1 MCDPASVSRYLYRLY
16 EYGAEHGT
24 VDHGEAGCLSHLQVK
39 TTSWLGTTI
48 AVNPSRGPR
57 ETNQG
62 AEVHCDAACE
72 EGSKTISAS
81 QRQHGF
87 TACLS
92 LSLIFIGSDL
102 RCLKSLLEQLAMS
115 KYL

>member
-24 VDHGEAGCLSHLQVK
+24 VDHGEADCLSHLQVK
-39 TTSWLGTTI
+39 TISWLGTTI

-57 ETNQG
+57 ETNRG

-72 EGSKTISAS
+72 KGFKDDFRFSKAAWFYGLPLAVECIS
-81 QRQHGF
+81 G
-87 TACLS
+87 
-92 LSLIFIGSDL
+92 
-102 RCLKSLLEQLAMS
+102 
-115 KYL
+115 